1 LARPAAAGKVF
12 LNRGSQVRILPGALE
27 AGGLLVKGL
36 RDIKLPDHER
46 RAIEAASALL
56 RALFPVRQVVLFG
69 SKARGASDQE
79 SDIDLLVLT
88 TRSLPWREQCLIID
102 ALYPLQL
109 EHKVVFSPL
118 IVAADDWSA
127 GLFQVLPIRK
137 EIERDGVAA

>member
-1 LARPAAAGKVF
+1 MR
-12 LNRGSQVRILPGALE
+12 R
-27 AGGLLVKGL
+27 L
-36 RDIKLPDHER
+36 RDLNLPEHER
-46 RAIEAASALL
+46 RAIEAASSLL
-56 RALFPVRQVVLFG
+56 RDRFPVTQVVLFG
-69 SKARGASDQE
+69 SKARGGSDQE

-88 TRSLPWREQCLIID
+88 TRPLAWHEQARIVH

-109 EHKVVFSPL
+109 EHGVVFSPL